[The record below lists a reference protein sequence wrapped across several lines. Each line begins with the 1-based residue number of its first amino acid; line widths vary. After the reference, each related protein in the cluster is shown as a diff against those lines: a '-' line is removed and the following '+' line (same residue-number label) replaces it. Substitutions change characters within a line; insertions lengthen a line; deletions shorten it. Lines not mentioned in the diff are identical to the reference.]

1 MKTIRWVI
9 AHEPID
15 LFLRAAEQ
23 FSAEL
28 KKTSGGQLDIEVLS
42 LTDYANKY
50 RGGAKVTKHDL
61 LNLMEGG
68 EVEMSQMYTTTLG
81 QYSHDLF
88 ALDMPFI
95 FESHEHA
102 SAVLDGEIGQ
112 FLLNGLAE
120 KSAFRGLAFTYS
132 GGFRC
137 IPANKP
143 LERVSDFSG
152 LKIRTAKSPVAIETF
167 TRLGAEVISSVE
179 LEEMNEAVGEGVI
192 NAGESTHVRVF
203 PLAQNEH
210 FAYIND
216 TKHSLFLTS
225 IIITKEFWAS
235 LSPELQDAVATA
247 AKNAAVN
254 ERVESVETVDD
265 VRQQL
270 GAQLISMSPLEAEK
284 FAEVAK
290 SATEKFADEFSDGL
304 VRSIRAA
311 SRLH

>member
-42 LTDYANKY
+42 LTDYAIKY

-61 LNLMEGG
+61 LNLMEEGV
-68 EVEMSQMYTTTLG
+68 VEMSQMYTTTLG
-81 QYSHDLF
+81 QYSYDLF

-95 FESHEHA
+95 FESHDHA

-120 KSAFRGLAFTYS
+120 KSAFKGLAFTYS
-132 GGFRC
+132 GGYRC
-137 IPANKP
+137 IPADKR
-143 LERVSDFSG
+143 LEKVADFSG

-179 LEEMNEAVGEGVI
+179 LEEMNEAVTEGVI

-225 IIITKEFWAS
+225 IIITKSFWNS
-235 LSPELQDAVATA
+235 LSPELQDAIAVAA
-247 AKNAAVN
+247 RNAAVN
-254 ERVESVETVDD
+254 ERVESVETVDG
-265 VRQQL
+265 VREQL
-270 GAQLISMSPLEAEK
+270 GAQLVTMSPAESDRFAEIARQATDKFVEK
-284 FAEVAK
+284 F
-290 SATEKFADEFSDGL
+290 SPGL
-304 VRSIRAA
+304 VQDISKAA
-311 SRLH
+311 RLH